1 MNRKTAGRIGIV
13 VGIAILAGSIFVSN
27 VLSNMKE
34 PPKRKEVKKTL
45 REVQTFAVNNGAVE
59 ANLEVQGT
67 LVAYNKINL
76 FTEVNGVLKE
86 TSRPF
91 KVGTY
96 FPQGSV
102 LIKIDQEEAKYSLL
116 SQKSTLLNA
125 ITQMMPD
132 LKVDYPES
140 FSQWKSYLDNFSVE
154 GDLAAFPEPV
164 NEQEKFFVASRNLY
178 SQYYTIKSA
187 ENRLDKYVLRAPF
200 SGVLTSVNINN
211 GALVRAGQSL
221 GELMN
226 TGSYEL
232 EATIPLSE
240 LEYLQV
246 GNRVQLRSED
256 INGEWTGKVKRISN
270 QIDPSTQSVRVFIEV
285 SGKNLREGMYL
296 TGVANASTIN
306 DAFALPRDL
315 IVNQN
320 QVYQVQDTLL
330 RLREV
335 EVVKITAESA
345 IVKGLPEGM
354 QLLKEPVPGAFDGM
368 PVKVSRSEQLGT
380 IQ

>member
-1 MNRKTAGRIGIV
+1 
-13 VGIAILAGSIFVSN
+13 
-27 VLSNMKE
+27 
-34 PPKRKEVKKTL
+34 
-45 REVQTFAVNNGAVE
+45 
-59 ANLEVQGT
+59 
-67 LVAYNKINL
+67 
-76 FTEVNGVLKE
+76 
-86 TSRPF
+86 
-91 KVGTY
+91 
-96 FPQGSV
+96 
-102 LIKIDQEEAKYSLL
+102 
-116 SQKSTLLNA
+116 
-125 ITQMMPD
+125 
-132 LKVDYPES
+132 
-140 FSQWKSYLDNFSVE
+140 LDNFSVDA
-154 GDLAAFPEPV
+154 DLVAFPEPV

-178 SQYYTIKSA
+178 AQYYTIKSA
-187 ENRLDKYVLRAPF
+187 ENRLDKYVLTAPF

-296 TGVANASTIN
+296 TGLANASTIK
-306 DAFALPRDL
+306 DAFALPRNL

-354 QLLKEPVPGAFDGM
+354 QLLKEPIPGAFDGM